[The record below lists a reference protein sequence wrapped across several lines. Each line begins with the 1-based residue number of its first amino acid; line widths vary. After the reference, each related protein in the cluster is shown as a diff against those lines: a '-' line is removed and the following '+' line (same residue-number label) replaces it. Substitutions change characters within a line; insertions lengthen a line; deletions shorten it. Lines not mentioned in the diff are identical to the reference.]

1 MVAYK
6 DRDAVSPPEYNAL
19 VDSGNIIFH
28 QPILIDG
35 RVVGTWTR
43 KLKKGS
49 VVITTNLLR
58 PLTTAKMDALAAAAK
73 RFGAYLGLSATL
85 EYRRFVCLPAI
96 TTTTATLQSG
106 CPKTVT
112 GEMGSAKG
120 EQLMKNP
127 VEGTD
132 IRRMLEWIAVLI
144 GAANCIVV
152 SVAFWQGDFPFPA
165 LYLIQIALLGLL
177 VTVFVAER
185 RRLSTRW
192 NAFPWLVAGILLA
205 FVILGGYSIGPF
217 LIPAFLAFTIVG
229 LLLRCANPWVNKQAR
244 RPIFVAA
251 VAQGALMVLMLSI
264 SSNF

>member
-1 MVAYK
+1 
-6 DRDAVSPPEYNAL
+6 
-19 VDSGNIIFH
+19 
-28 QPILIDG
+28 
-35 RVVGTWTR
+35 
-43 KLKKGS
+43 
-49 VVITTNLLR
+49 
-58 PLTTAKMDALAAAAK
+58 
-73 RFGAYLGLSATL
+73 
-85 EYRRFVCLPAI
+85 
-96 TTTTATLQSG
+96 
-106 CPKTVT
+106 
-112 GEMGSAKG
+112 
-120 EQLMKNP
+120 MKNP

-152 SVAFWQGDFPFPA
+152 SIAFWQGDFLFPA

-205 FVILGGYSIGPF
+205 FVILGGFSIGPF

-229 LLLRCANPWVNKQAR
+229 LLVDAQTHGSISRHAGLL
-244 RPIFVAA
+244 FVAA